1 MTWHRWISVTNP
13 VARHQRNA
21 LALLVVAALIA
32 SCAMIR
38 REDTLQT
45 ERTLAAAGFQMKFAD
60 TPAQK
65 AALDRISPERS
76 LVPQQYEGETRFV
89 YADPE
94 YCKCMY
100 VGTQAA
106 HQRYQ
111 RLALKQQLAQDRLAA
126 AEAREDA
133 AMNWGMWGGWGPWY

>member
-45 ERTLAAAGFQMKFAD
+45 ERTLAAAGFQMKFTD

-106 HQRYQ
+106 YQRYQ
-111 RLALKQQLAQDRLAA
+111 SRLRW
-126 AEAREDA
+126 RVRV
-133 AMNWGMWGGWGPWY
+133 